1 MGEKLNKLK
10 ELRSIAKIPQ
20 KELAEY
26 LGITVAAYS
35 LYERGDREPNITILK
50 KLADYYGVSV
60 DYLMDRECTNPD
72 PDDSWAMKNF
82 VYQNVY
88 DIIIRQKN
96 LSTITDEE
104 VQTLKLFCD
113 FCNKMEEI
121 KKEKKENTEN

>member
-10 ELRSIAKIPQ
+10 ELRSIAKITQ
-20 KELAEY
+20 KELADY

-50 KLADYYGVSV
+50 KLADYYEVSV
-60 DYLMDRECTNPD
+60 DYLMDRKCQTPN

-88 DIIIRQKN
+88 DIIINQKTS
-96 LSTITDEE
+96 STLTDEE
-104 VQTLKLFCD
+104 LQALKLFC
-113 FCNKMEEI
+113 EI
-121 KKEKKENTEN
+121 QNEMLKKHDTE